1 MNPINTIPELLKS
14 VSRAF
19 VRSLRIIRSILVGKE
34 DQQEQDKDKEED
46 RST

>member
-19 VRSLRIIRSILVGKE
+19 IRSLRIIRSILVGKKDE
-34 DQQEQDKDKEED
+34 EQDKDKEED